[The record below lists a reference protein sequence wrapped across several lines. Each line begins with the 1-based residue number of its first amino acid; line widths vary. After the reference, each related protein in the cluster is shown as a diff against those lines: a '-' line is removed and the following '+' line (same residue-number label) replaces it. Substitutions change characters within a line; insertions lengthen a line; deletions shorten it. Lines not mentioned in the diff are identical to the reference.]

1 MYFYVT
7 ENQLW
12 LGYSKNKLRFSHSSS
27 NFSAVLL
34 FSKFLEKP
42 LNYTMK
48 NDADSFDV
56 VVRANK

>member
-12 LGYSKNKLRFSHSSS
+12 LGYSTNKLRFSHSSS
-27 NFSAVLL
+27 NFWAVLL
-34 FSKFLEKP
+34 FSKCLGKP
-42 LNYTMK
+42 LNYMK